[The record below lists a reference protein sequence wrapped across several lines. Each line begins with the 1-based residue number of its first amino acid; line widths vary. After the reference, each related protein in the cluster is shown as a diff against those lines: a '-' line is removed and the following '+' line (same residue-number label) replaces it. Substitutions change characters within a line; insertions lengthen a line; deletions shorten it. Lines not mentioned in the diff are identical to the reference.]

1 MKFNDHGAGVQTFY
15 LRRRGQKWPY
25 REHIFLRSLMYC
37 CWSIWYSGDHK
48 TSYDSLVSFQL
59 SGFNFFFFKLIVAH
73 SAIVKTK
80 GKMFIFKLNFKLDLK
95 IIQTNYIL
103 SNNIHIPEKKKLIL
117 IQWAC
122 SSSFELRN
130 RNFQFH
136 LFGYDQRHVL
146 WFWPKVNCSKLSVFF
161 ELLSRKG

>member
-15 LRRRGQKWPY
+15 LRRRGQKWSY

-59 SGFNFFFFKLIVAH
+59 SGFNFFFLNWLLLIQQLSKPREKISFSNWISNWIKKLFKQITYRQ
-73 SAIVKTK
+73 II
-80 GKMFIFKLNFKLDLK
+80 FIF
-95 IIQTNYIL
+95 Q
-103 SNNIHIPEKKKLIL
+103 KKKLIL